1 MKALAMKQMIVG
13 AAFMG
18 WIVGM
23 TGAAAD
29 TTVLHCGKL
38 IDVRTLEVLGEQS
51 IIVSGD
57 TIETIEPGYSA
68 RSDAAIIDLKG
79 STCMPGLMDMHVHL
93 TSEYSDKSY
102 VERFQLNGT
111 DYAIRA
117 VVNAEKTLMAGF
129 TLVRDLGDKGS
140 GSVIALRNAVDKG
153 LVPGPRILAVG
164 KSIATTGGH
173 ADPTNGRKRDLSF
186 DVGPVGG
193 VVNSPFEARQAV
205 RQRYKN
211 GADLI
216 KITATGGVLS
226 VAKSGQNPQFEP
238 DELDEIIKIAHDYG
252 MKVAAHAHG
261 TEGMERA
268 VRAGIDSIEHG
279 TFMTP
284 KVMKL
289 MKKKGTWYV
298 PTIIAGRW
306 VADKSKVDGFF
317 PDQVRSKAAE
327 IGPLIQDT
335 FGQAYKEGVKIAFGT
350 DTGVSAH
357 GDNGQEFA
365 LMVEAGMQPLE
376 AIQSATLNGSKLA
389 DVEDTLGT
397 IEPGKLAD
405 IVAVPGDPSTDI
417 TLMTRISFVMKGG
430 EIYKNE

>member
-1 MKALAMKQMIVG
+1 MRAFAVFVALAGSVVG
-13 AAFMG
+13 L
-18 WIVGM
+18 
-23 TGAAAD
+23 TGAGAE

-38 IDVRTLEVLGEQS
+38 IDVRTLEILTERS
-51 IIVSGD
+51 IVISDGK
-57 TIETIEPGYSA
+57 IEAVAPGYRA
-68 RSDAAIIDLKG
+68 GGTVIDLKT

-102 VERFQLNGT
+102 IERFQLNGI
-111 DYAIRA
+111 DYTIRA

-129 TLVRDLGDKGS
+129 TLVRDLGDKGH
-140 GSVIALRNAVDKG
+140 GSVIALRNAVNKG
-153 LVPGPRILAVG
+153 LVPGPRILAAG

-193 VVNSPFEARQAV
+193 VVNSPFEARKAV

-261 TEGMERA
+261 TQGMERA

-279 TFMTP
+279 TYMTP

-298 PTIIAGRW
+298 PTIIAGNW
-306 VADKSKVDGFF
+306 VAEKSKIDGFF
-317 PDQVRSKAAE
+317 PDLVRPKAAS
-327 IGPLIQDT
+327 IGPLIEGT
-335 FGQAYKEGVKIAFGT
+335 FSEAYKAGVPIAFGT

-357 GDNGQEFA
+357 GDNGYEFV
-365 LMVEAGMQPLE
+365 LMVRAGMPPLE
-376 AIQSATLNGSKLA
+376 AIQSATLSGSRLA

-405 IVAVPGDPSTDI
+405 IIAVPGDPSEDI
-417 TLMTRISFVMKGG
+417 SLMTRVNFVMKGG
-430 EIYKNE
+430 EVYKQPG

>member
-1 MKALAMKQMIVG
+1 MRAWIIG
-13 AAFMG
+13 AA
-18 WIVGM
+18 V
-23 TGAAAD
+23 TGGLLSLSAASAD
-29 TTVLHCGKL
+29 TTILHCGKL
-38 IDVRTLEVLGEQS
+38 IDVRTLEVLTEQS
-51 IIVSGD
+51 ITVTDDKIMAV
-57 TIETIEPGYSA
+57 EAGYTQGASV
-68 RSDAAIIDLKG
+68 IDLTG
-79 STCMPGLMDMHVHL
+79 ATCMPGLMDMHVHL
-93 TSEYSDKSY
+93 TSEYTDKSY
-102 VERFQLNGT
+102 IERFQLNGT

-117 VVNAEKTLMAGF
+117 VVNAETTLMAGF

-140 GSVIALRNAVDKG
+140 GSVMALRNAVNKG

-193 VVNSPFEARQAV
+193 VVNSPYEARQAV

-306 VADKSKVDGFF
+306 VAEKSEIDGFF
-317 PDQVRSKAAE
+317 PEQVRPKAAS
-327 IGPLIQDT
+327 IGPLIQGT
-335 FGQAYKEGVKIAFGT
+335 FGKAYKAGVKIAFGT

-357 GDNGQEFA
+357 GDNGKEFGF
-365 LMVEAGMQPLE
+365 MVEAGMPPLE
-376 AIQSATLNGSKLA
+376 AIQSATLNTSILA

-405 IVAVPGDPSTDI
+405 IIAVPGDPSQDI
-417 TLMTRISFVMKGG
+417 TLMTRVTFVMKNG
-430 EIYKNE
+430 EVYKKP

>member
-1 MKALAMKQMIVG
+1 MKALAMKQMVVG
-13 AAFMG
+13 AAFAG

-23 TGAAAD
+23 TAAAAD
-29 TTVLHCGKL
+29 TKVLHCGKL
-38 IDVRTLEVLGEQS
+38 IDVRTLEVLSEQS
-51 IIVSGD
+51 IIVSGNK
-57 TIETIEPGYSA
+57 IEAIEPGYSA
-68 RSDAAIIDLKG
+68 RSDAANIDLKG

-117 VVNAEKTLMAGF
+117 VVNAEKTLMSGF

-140 GSVIALRNAVDKG
+140 GSVLALRNAVNKG

-193 VVNSPFEARQAV
+193 VVNSPFEARKAV

-226 VAKSGQNPQFEP
+226 VARSGQNPQFEP

-298 PTIIAGRW
+298 PTIVAGHW
-306 VADKSKVDGFF
+306 VAEKSKVDGFF
-317 PDQVRSKAAE
+317 PELVRPKAAS

-335 FGQAYKEGVKIAFGT
+335 FAAAYAAGVPIAFGT

-357 GDNGQEFA
+357 GDNGLEFV
-365 LMVEAGMQPLE
+365 LMVEAGMPPLE

-405 IVAVPGDPSTDI
+405 IVAVPGDPVDDI